1 MKWKLYLRRIAA
13 ALVVDG
19 LVVLLGT
26 AGASDRG
33 MVDIP
38 TILDQAST
46 GVSLIGAG
54 GFLLSIVR

>member
-1 MKWKLYLRRIAA
+1 MKWKRYIRLIAA
-13 ALVVDG
+13 ALVVAG

-33 MVDIP
+33 MLDIP
-38 TILDQAST
+38 TILDQSGT